1 MKRNNMFMLAYIA
14 FIFIAVWT
22 KPIYDS
28 SIWNRIVGAVT
39 VTSWLFALA
48 DTCALGASLCQE
60 IVNEHKNPID
70 DMLLSVRDMKN
81 SSTKLSNHI
90 LTDYYGEL
98 EKDSL
103 DNILS
108 RSEESCIRIKKTIRK
123 CEISSNCFRM
133 SGNVLL
139 FFGFLAYFCVVT
151 FEWFFNFF
159 ANRLDGLTLLSFGTI
174 LASQCIGSA
183 LIEHIKNCGKEI
195 KTIKEN
201 WNMLK
206 HHIEMEALEHAD

>member
-70 DMLLSVRDMKN
+70 NMLLSVRDMKN
-81 SSTKLSNHI
+81 SSTI
-90 LTDYYGEL
+90 
-98 EKDSL
+98 
-103 DNILS
+103 
-108 RSEESCIRIKKTIRK
+108 
-123 CEISSNCFRM
+123 F
-133 SGNVLL
+133 
-139 FFGFLAYFCVVT
+139 
-151 FEWFFNFF
+151 
-159 ANRLDGLTLLSFGTI
+159 
-174 LASQCIGSA
+174 
-183 LIEHIKNCGKEI
+183 
-195 KTIKEN
+195 
-201 WNMLK
+201 
-206 HHIEMEALEHAD
+206 